1 MLSFVLALLL
11 SQSPA
16 APAPEV
22 LARFDADKKALLS
35 ALSAKYA
42 CDKPGGKKAPHPLCD
57 VAQAEQRGT
66 AEDIRGTNM
75 LLGLTWAVKR
85 GRSGKVEVGAP
96 RLSALAL
103 NRDSV
108 GVWGALT
115 DITPENA
122 AEKRMLGKLTKDVT
136 AQLEGRKA
144 SVERPA
150 TVDELLAVWSK
161 SANQPVEKQ
170 DTAWVFKG
178 TPVTLRKVGERW
190 VMVGAPRTGDGILVS
205 MFTP

>member
-1 MLSFVLALLL
+1 MLSLVLALFL
-11 SQSPA
+11 SQSAA

-22 LARFDADKKALLS
+22 LARFDAEKQALLP
-35 ALSAKYA
+35 ALSAKYG
-42 CDKPGGKKAPHPLCD
+42 CEKPGAKARHPLCD
-57 VAQAEQRGT
+57 VAQAEQKGT
-66 AEDIRGTNM
+66 AADIRGTNT

-85 GRSGKVEVGAP
+85 GRSGKVEVSAP

-136 AQLEGRKA
+136 ARLEGRKA

-150 TVDELLAVWSK
+150 TVNELLAVWSK
-161 SANQPVEKQ
+161 SANQLVEKQ

-178 TPVTLRKVGERW
+178 TPVALRKVGERW

-205 MFTP
+205 MFAP